1 MKELTSLSRFYCVS
15 ATNDG
20 KKQLQLPKI
29 RGSPVADGVDAV
41 QRIVQ
46 HVQVQLPG
54 LRFRSMTVD
63 FIKDAQGIWWF
74 IRVMNFDAFYRI
86 EIPQE
91 VHQLHDSVTHI
102 PDELRSKH
110 FRQSILP
117 APVGPTENYTIPDCT
132 LCGCSCGMKTPLRDE
147 LALLLKTHNA
157 NSHDVLNALTE
168 YTMNVTMAA
177 DTIYRLRQRGIVLPA
192 WERAVRVL
200 CKASSL
206 TTEFIVCYLCYRVV
220 EQQQRL
226 NQVAAELH
234 GVLCVVDDT
243 DSSVEGETAS
253 RPINSE
259 TKKNAYIACDLG
271 EIVPCAP
278 PPPASA
284 VSTRPDIL
292 LEQLHEFQAEPCS
305 VLNSSSPD
313 YLHTL
318 HQFSHLKGTDVD
330 PTSTQMRLV
339 FFFHELQDGGPNLVP
354 TDFYLEY
361 QLGQLI
367 SRLRF
372 EGSKCH
378 TPNRWQL
385 CEVRLHYMFA
395 TVDAFNEYCM
405 EKRLQIKMRTVEG
418 DTFHGHTVLS
428 FRPLITAAKR
438 FGNSLF
444 AETRTDYLLEIQTD
458 LYGLLTL
465 KLTLGLLV
473 DPVPFSHIRDI
484 VREHD
489 FLKEAPQEVYWPPPS
504 FCLIGL
510 MVPTEWIGALM
521 PSEYISV
528 LPMKSRSGHHRGLA
542 LERGSVKRGAG
553 PDSQRFTPDH
563 RESSKDLEVLKARH
577 GSSRRLSLDLGDHN
591 VRLSLTNSSS
601 PSGNAVGNTTK
612 TLASVAMVIKR
623 LVFRFASDITSIPTA
638 LLGQLLRHA
647 SFVSTEEESIIRRP
661 WKRGAEFQLS
671 RKYTV
676 DYLLAGTKPML
687 VPPLILAA
695 ELILVLLKDR
705 LLPETLELS
714 DLEVLLSP
722 FWLQNGPELVAIPKT
737 STHDQQLR
745 IMWNRSLRRCQIASF
760 HRAFE
765 YPHDPELIIPE
776 QEMNISTGA
785 AYETTYRTKVLAL
798 LLSELFE
805 EMESTDN
812 GRIDIAELR
821 SLAKVCTF
829 LLYMLMSF
837 NSYTCMIVLP

>member
-1 MKELTSLSRFYCVS
+1 M
-15 ATNDG
+15 
-20 KKQLQLPKI
+20 
-29 RGSPVADGVDAV
+29 ADGVDAV
-41 QRIVQ
+41 QRVVQ
-46 HVQVQLPG
+46 HVQIQLPG

-63 FIKDAQGIWWF
+63 FIKDAHGTWWF

-91 VHQLHDSVTHI
+91 VQQLQDSVTHI

-132 LCGCSCGMKTPLRDE
+132 LCGCSCGIKTPLRDE
-147 LALLLKTHNA
+147 LASLLKTHNVD
-157 NSHDVLNALTE
+157 SHDVLNALTE
-168 YTMNVTMAA
+168 YSMNVTMAA

-192 WERAVRVL
+192 WERAVRL
-200 CKASSL
+200 ICKTPGL
-206 TTEFIVCYLCYRVV
+206 PTEFIVCYLCYRVI

-234 GVLCVVDDT
+234 GMLCVIDDA
-243 DSSVEGETAS
+243 DSSVDGVEAS
-253 RPINSE
+253 IRLVTSE
-259 TKKNAYIACDLG
+259 IKKNIYIPCDLG
-271 EIVPCAP
+271 EIIPCAP

-284 VSTRPDIL
+284 VSVRPEIL
-292 LEQLHEFQAEPCS
+292 LEQLHEFQAETCS
-305 VLNSSSPD
+305 LLNGSSPD

-318 HQFSHLKGTDVD
+318 HQFSHLKGDDID

-339 FFFHELQDGGPNLVP
+339 FFFHELQDGGPDLAP

-361 QLGQLI
+361 QVGQTI

-385 CEVRLHYMFA
+385 CEVRMHYLFA

-418 DTFHGHTVLS
+418 DTFHGYTVLS

-473 DPVPFSHIRDI
+473 DPVPFSHVRDI
-484 VREHD
+484 VREHE
-489 FLKEAPQEVYWPPPS
+489 FLKEAPQEIYWPPPS

-528 LPMKSRSGHHRGLA
+528 VPMKSRSSHHRGLA
-542 LERGSVKRGAG
+542 LERSSVKRGG
-553 PDSQRFTPDH
+553 DPDSRRFTLDH
-563 RESSKDLEVLKARH
+563 HKSSRDLEVLRANH
-577 GSSRRLSLDLGDHN
+577 GSSRRLSLDLGDRN
-591 VRLSLTNSSS
+591 TPLSLVSASL
-601 PSGNAVGNTTK
+601 PSIGNNTTK
-612 TLASVAMVIKR
+612 VLASVVMVIKR
-623 LVFRFASDITSIPTA
+623 LVFRFASDITSISTA

-647 SFVSTEEESIIRRP
+647 SFVSIEEESITHKP
-661 WKRGAEFQLS
+661 WKCFAVYQLS
-671 RKYTV
+671 RKYSV
-676 DYLLAGTKPML
+676 DHLLAGTKPIL
-687 VPPLILAA
+687 VPPLIFAA
-695 ELILVLLKDR
+695 ELILVLLKNR
-705 LLPETLELS
+705 LLPEILKLS
-714 DLEVLLSP
+714 DLETLLSP
-722 FWLQNGPELVAIPKT
+722 FWLQNGPELVTIPKT
-737 STHDQQLR
+737 SPHDQQLR
-745 IMWNRSLRRCQIASF
+745 IIWNRSLRRCQIASF
-760 HRAFE
+760 HQAFE
-765 YPHDPELIIPE
+765 YPHDPELIIPQ

-785 AYETTYRTKVLAL
+785 THETTFRTKVLAL
-798 LLSELFE
+798 LLSDIFE
-805 EMESTDN
+805 EMESMDN

-821 SLAKVCTF
+821 SLAKVCTSGRCI
-829 LLYMLMSF
+829 LEMRF
-837 NSYTCMIVLP
+837 NLTSV